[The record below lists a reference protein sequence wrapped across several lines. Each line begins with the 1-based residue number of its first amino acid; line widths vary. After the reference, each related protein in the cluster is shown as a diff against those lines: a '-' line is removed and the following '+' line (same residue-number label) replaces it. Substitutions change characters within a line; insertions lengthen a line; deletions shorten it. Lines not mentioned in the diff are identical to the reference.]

1 MRRTRAHLRGKDVGG
16 RICAGSERHREQLV
30 RHLPRLGTP
39 LEALEPRVRLP
50 DLRRRLRTES
60 RAELVDHPE
69 SGVVHCL
76 HVLLVICPFLATQEN
91 KWPQAFFTTVGI
103 RTCTWLRLDGYSRR
117 QYCRSSYLELKQ
129 AQTTSSRNPGAAAC
143 G

>member
-60 RAELVDHPE
+60 RAELVDHLFHLSLSIKE
-69 SGVVHCL
+69 F
-76 HVLLVICPFLATQEN
+76 LVSAN
-91 KWPQAFFTTVGI
+91 
-103 RTCTWLRLDGYSRR
+103 R
-117 QYCRSSYLELKQ
+117 
-129 AQTTSSRNPGAAAC
+129 
-143 G
+143 

>member
-76 HVLLVICPFLATQEN
+76 HVILETRRKKISRL
-91 KWPQAFFTTVGI
+91 QAFLQATLGAP
-103 RTCTWLRLDGYSRR
+103 RN
-117 QYCRSSYLELKQ
+117 SYLYFGYLYCFVLVFVLR
-129 AQTTSSRNPGAAAC
+129 AQTSSDH
-143 G
+143 

>member
-69 SGVVHCL
+69 RVLIYLL
-76 HVLLVICPFLATQEN
+76 HLSFSVA
-91 KWPQAFFTTVGI
+91 
-103 RTCTWLRLDGYSRR
+103 
-117 QYCRSSYLELKQ
+117 RSW
-129 AQTTSSRNPGAAAC
+129 
-143 G
+143 

>member
-76 HVLLVICPFLATQEN
+76 HVILETRRKKISRL
-91 KWPQAFFTTVGI
+91 QAFF
-103 RTCTWLRLDGYSRR
+103 RW
-117 QYCRSSYLELKQ
+117 SSY
-129 AQTTSSRNPGAAAC
+129 G
-143 G
+143 

>member
-60 RAELVDHPE
+60 RAELVDHLFHLSLSIKE
-69 SGVVHCL
+69 FLVSANRE
-76 HVLLVICPFLATQEN
+76 LLV
-91 KWPQAFFTTVGI
+91 QALPRSGRARVLVG
-103 RTCTWLRLDGYSRR
+103 GV
-117 QYCRSSYLELKQ
+117 
-129 AQTTSSRNPGAAAC
+129 G
-143 G
+143 

>member
-76 HVLLVICPFLATQEN
+76 HVILETRRKKISVQQASGVGAATASLLVL
-91 KWPQAFFTTVGI
+91 
-103 RTCTWLRLDGYSRR
+103 
-117 QYCRSSYLELKQ
+117 
-129 AQTTSSRNPGAAAC
+129 
-143 G
+143 

>member
-76 HVLLVICPFLATQEN
+76 HVILETRRKKI
-91 KWPQAFFTTVGI
+91 KWAASLCKPPTVGI
-103 RTCTWLRLDGYSRR
+103 RSVV
-117 QYCRSSYLELKQ
+117 
-129 AQTTSSRNPGAAAC
+129 GAATASL
-143 G
+143 

>member
-76 HVLLVICPFLATQEN
+76 HVILETRRKKISRL
-91 KWPQAFFTTVGI
+91 QAFLQATVGAP
-103 RTCTWLRLDGYSRR
+103 RN
-117 QYCRSSYLELKQ
+117 SYLYLGT
-129 AQTTSSRNPGAAAC
+129 ARWVH
-143 G
+143 

>member
-76 HVLLVICPFLATQEN
+76 HLILETRRKKISAL
-91 KWPQAFFTTVGI
+91 QASAGV
-103 RTCTWLRLDGYSRR
+103 
-117 QYCRSSYLELKQ
+117 
-129 AQTTSSRNPGAAAC
+129 GAATCVSTGTHVLCLLDAASHIAQKRLAC
-143 G
+143 RPGSDFRESL

>member
-91 KWPQAFFTTVGI
+91 KWPQAFSVVGI
-103 RTCTWLRLDGYSRR
+103 RTCTWLARWV
-117 QYCRSSYLELKQ
+117 Q
-129 AQTTSSRNPGAAAC
+129 
-143 G
+143 

>member
-76 HVLLVICPFLATQEN
+76 HFFWEGDERN
-91 KWPQAFFTTVGI
+91 KVRCKPGI
-103 RTCTWLRLDGYSRR
+103 RTV
-117 QYCRSSYLELKQ
+117 
-129 AQTTSSRNPGAAAC
+129 AQTTRSS
-143 G
+143 

>member
-76 HVLLVICPFLATQEN
+76 HVILET
-91 KWPQAFFTTVGI
+91 
-103 RTCTWLRLDGYSRR
+103 RR
-117 QYCRSSYLELKQ
+117 KKKYL
-129 AQTTSSRNPGAAAC
+129 GAARCVSLRSLPLAC
-143 G
+143 AFLPAPSWQLRVEGQAISYDDFLPWYLPPPQR

>member
-76 HVLLVICPFLATQEN
+76 HLILETRRKKISALQASAGVGAASLRASLLVL
-91 KWPQAFFTTVGI
+91 
-103 RTCTWLRLDGYSRR
+103 
-117 QYCRSSYLELKQ
+117 
-129 AQTTSSRNPGAAAC
+129 
-143 G
+143 